1 MIRRGYIIQECILVF
16 LRGFGRSSLIFVRNS
31 VFYGCVACHDLYPS
45 VPPRFVSG
53 FSRFRRFIFLA
64 CLIPKDDSD
73 TFIVIVPRSP
83 LTTGRLQFQD
93 VITGFILFD
102 YSFRE
107 DRELGVPGNPYSDKM
122 TASCSFRQ
130 IQGVKQHEQVKHQGC
145 SCKLTSNA
153 VDWIVT
159 RAVSSPPMRAF

>member
-1 MIRRGYIIQECILVF
+1 MIHRGTESRKTSSFVLRIIRFTNYPFETPG
-16 LRGFGRSSLIFVRNS
+16 RGQGRQWLALALPRIVSNKSRFQRLLSLASLI
-31 VFYGCVACHDLYPS
+31 PE
-45 VPPRFVSG
+45 
-53 FSRFRRFIFLA
+53 
-64 CLIPKDDSD
+64 DDGD
-73 TFIVIVPRSP
+73 TFIVSVLRSP
-83 LTTGRLQFQD
+83 SITGRLQFQD

>member
-1 MIRRGYIIQECILVF
+1 MKFTKLLNFLNSLLLQNYIYIPEKKEKSGVMIRRGYIIQECILVF

-93 VITGFILFD
+93 VITGFILLITL
-102 YSFRE
+102 SGKAGNSVS
-107 DRELGVPGNPYSDKM
+107 LATPVQITTLPLVPSGKFK
-122 TASCSFRQ
+122 A
-130 IQGVKQHEQVKHQGC
+130 
-145 SCKLTSNA
+145 
-153 VDWIVT
+153 
-159 RAVSSPPMRAF
+159 